1 MSQNDVTELPHLPP
15 RPADGH
21 KGSFGRLLI
30 LAGCEGMIGAPAFT
44 GLAALRGGCGLV
56 YIATAQ
62 SILPTVLGVVPELV
76 GIPLRSP
83 KQDRRFHQLAEA
95 ADALVIGPGMGL
107 SEEAQERLSWLVTLA
122 KPAVID
128 ADALTL
134 LSRGRIAKD
143 SIKLRC
149 VLTPHPGEMTRL
161 AQWLNLGDVPSDEEG
176 RIAIAS
182 AAALALGQVVVL
194 KGHHTVISDGH
205 RHRINQT
212 GDSSLAKA
220 GTGDILSGLIGSLL
234 AQGME
239 PFDAA
244 SLGTHLHGRAGEL
257 AGQRLG
263 PRSVLARD
271 VIDSLPQTFKEFLAL
286 AVA

>member
-1 MSQNDVTELPHLPP
+1 MSESVIELPNLPP

-30 LAGCEGMIGAPAFT
+30 LGGCEGMIGAPAFT
-44 GLAALRGGCGLV
+44 GLAALRGGCGLA

-62 SILPTVLGVVPELV
+62 SILPTVLSVAPELV
-76 GIPLRSP
+76 GIPLRSL
-83 KQDRRFHQLAEA
+83 KQDRRFQKLADS

-107 SEEAQERLSWLVTLA
+107 GDEAGERLSWLLTLP
-122 KPAVID
+122 KPAVVD

-134 LSRGRIAKD
+134 LSQGRIAKD
-143 SIKLRC
+143 SIRLRA
-149 VLTPHPGEMTRL
+149 VFTPHPGEMLRL
-161 AQWLNLGDVPSDEEG
+161 AKWLNLGDVPSDEDG

-182 AAALALGQVVVL
+182 AAAVALGQVVVL
-194 KGHHTVISDGH
+194 KGHRTIIADAH

-220 GTGDILSGLIGSLL
+220 GTGDVLSGLIGSLL

-244 SLGTHLHGRAGEL
+244 SLATHLHGRAGEL

-271 VIDSLPQTFKEFLAL
+271 VIDSISQAVKELPVPA
-286 AVA
+286 